1 MYGVALSMLMSVQYV
16 LMLRALLQLVLLIS
30 GTASLPA
37 LGVLWSLFRMAE
49 LEEKLLCMNAAAV
62 DVQGRQ
68 AGEHEMLEGQLR
80 VVG

>member
-1 MYGVALSMLMSVQYV
+1 MSVQYV